1 METIKWL
8 TLRYIGD
15 RQRKVDLCVCVCVC
29 VSVHAHAC
37 HEGNGTQHKDKKL
50 RVHLLENTYSYRAH

>member
-1 METIKWL
+1 MTHIKVH
-8 TLRYIGD
+8 R
-15 RQRKVDLCVCVCVC
+15 RQAKKGRFVCVCVC
-29 VSVHAHAC
+29 VSVHTRAC